1 MINSTIAIGK
11 AHKVRRSFF
20 VFNQRSHG
28 NNACGVASFEARH
41 SMIYPHISDIE
52 KFRSLPQQ
60 FFAIVG
66 RTLTIIKIFRNPFD
80 GTSVALAKGWF
91 NREIGLWKGVA
102 HGYAKKAS
110 RTDGFF
116 RAIG

>member
-11 AHKVRRSFF
+11 ANKVCRSFI

-28 NNACGVASFEARH
+28 DNACGEASFKARH
-41 SMIYPHISDIE
+41 STIYLHISDIE
-52 KFRSLPQQ
+52 KFRSLPSS

-80 GTSVALAKGWF
+80 GTSVALAKCWF
-91 NREIGLWKGVA
+91 NREIGL
-102 HGYAKKAS
+102 
-110 RTDGFF
+110 
-116 RAIG
+116 